1 MQLYD
6 DVKVHQ
12 YLFLRNDLRTI
23 NVQQKWYDIWFPRL
37 IMTSDWFDFMVP
49 LFLGGNLP
57 DKSAG
62 NCYRDWICV
71 VGTIT
76 EPTLAIEVVWDV
88 LTHRLLH
95 SKGTPKPLVVWL
107 ITWLTD
113 FWGNHLGTQTRSRHV
128 RNACRAP
135 RSESRRYW
143 AKTCQRWHN
152 LQRLN
157 TWSFPLG
164 SKKYLDSIYI
174 YTFIHSFIYWFI
186 YLFMYL
192 FIFIPTAHSHIVDD
206 FFTPKGRPSEHP
218 NSAQWCPGVPAENV
232 EPGRREDKLARLSG
246 KKLRALDEPWKNHRQ
261 KMLALWYLGENQQLH
276 QGFKQWN
283 LPTID
288 GKRA

>member
-1 MQLYD
+1 MIWYIIS
-6 DVKVHQ
+6 K
-12 YLFLRNDLRTI
+12 T
-23 NVQQKWYDIWFPRL
+23 NVDFGLVWFHG
-37 IMTSDWFDFMVP
+37 SAFF
-49 LFLGGNLP
+49 GGNLP

-62 NCYRDWICV
+62 NCYRDWFCV

-143 AKTCQRWHN
+143 EKTCQRLHN

-174 YTFIHSFIYWFI
+174 YVFIYSFIHLFIDLSI
-186 YLFMYL
+186 YLCIYSYSSQL
-192 FIFIPTAHSHIVDD
+192 HIVDD
-206 FFTPKGRPSEHP
+206 SFTPKGRPSEHP
-218 NSAQWCPGVPAENV
+218 NSAQRCPGVPAENV
-232 EPGRREDKLARLSG
+232 EPGRREDKLARLRWEETASFG
-246 KKLRALDEPWKNHRQ
+246 WTLEESPAENVGFVILGWKSTVTSR
-261 KMLALWYLGENQQLH
+261 
-276 QGFKQWN
+276 
-283 LPTID
+283 I
-288 GKRA
+288 